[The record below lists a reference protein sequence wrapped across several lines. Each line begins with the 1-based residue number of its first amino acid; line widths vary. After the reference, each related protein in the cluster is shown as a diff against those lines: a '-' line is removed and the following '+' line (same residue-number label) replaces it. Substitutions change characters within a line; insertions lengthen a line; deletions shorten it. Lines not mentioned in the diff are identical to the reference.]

1 MADISA
7 EPNQDGLTIASERA
21 LAGIALALAGNVKF
35 SAAERELRRSAIQ
48 PSPNTLSR
56 VRALITAG
64 GDPLGD
70 AFCAVRSALT
80 RRASGAVYTPAAIIA
95 SMTAWADSEDK
106 PVRVVDPGAGSGRF
120 LMAAGQRFPK
130 ATLMG
135 VECDPLAALMLR
147 ANLAVCGFA
156 DRAEVIVDD
165 YRAITLPTVRGRGRT
180 LFIGNPPYV
189 RHHDIGAAWKTWF
202 AASAAR
208 VGIRA
213 SKLAGLHI
221 HFFFKTLELARR
233 GDIGVF
239 VTAAEWLDVN
249 YGSALRELLV
259 DGLGGTALHVLDPVA
274 MPFADATTTGAITC
288 FRIGKRPDAFRVR
301 TVPTLAELNG
311 LSTGTAVSWETVTQ
325 TRRWSTILRPAQDK
339 PAGYIELGELFRVSR
354 GQVTGGNAIW
364 IEGPH
369 TKGLPA
375 SVLLPTVTRAR
386 ELLSAG
392 DALADASQLRRV
404 LSLPVDLDELELG
417 FRKVAE
423 RFIKWAKTQG
433 AADSYVAQ
441 HRRAWWSVP
450 LYEPAPIICTYMARR
465 PPAFVRNLC
474 GARLLNIAHGL
485 YPRQTLD
492 GETTSGLLDY
502 LRRHVGVAAGRT
514 YAGGLTKFEPGELE
528 RIPVPAL
535 ETLRHAATACLD

>member
-1 MADISA
+1 MR
-7 EPNQDGLTIASERA
+7 GLIA
-21 LAGIALALAGNVKF
+21 
-35 SAAERELRRSAIQ
+35 
-48 PSPNTLSR
+48 
-56 VRALITAG
+56 AG
-64 GDPLGD
+64 GDPLGE
-70 AFCAVRSALT
+70 AFCALRSPVV
-80 RRASGAVYTPAAIIA
+80 RRASGAVYTPPAIVA
-95 SMTAWADSEDK
+95 SMIAWAQSEGE

-120 LMAAGQRFPK
+120 LIAAGRRFPR
-130 ATLMG
+130 ATLTG
-135 VECDPLAALMLR
+135 VESDPLAALILR

-156 DRAEVIVDD
+156 RRGEVLVDD
-165 YRAITLPTVRGRGRT
+165 FRAVALPPMRAGGPT

-189 RHHDIGAAWKTWF
+189 RHHDLGAKWKNWF
-202 AASAAR
+202 AESAAR
-208 VGIRA
+208 VGIKA

-221 HFFFKTLELARR
+221 HFFFRALELAHR

-249 YGSALRELLV
+249 YGAALRALLA
-259 DGLGGTALHVLDPVA
+259 DRLGGTALHVLEPTA

-288 FRIGKRPDAFRVR
+288 FRVGQRPEAFCMR
-301 TVPTLAELNG
+301 TVPTLTELNG
-311 LSTGTAVSWETVTQ
+311 LSTGTTVAWETVTKAK
-325 TRRWSTILRPAQDK
+325 RWSTILRPTQDK

-369 TKGLPA
+369 TRGLPD
-375 SVLLPTVTRAR
+375 SVLLPTVTKAR
-386 ELLSAG
+386 ELLVAG
-392 DALADASQLRRV
+392 DALTDASQLRRV
-404 LSLPVDLDELELG
+404 LSLPVDLDELEPPH
-417 FRKVAE
+417 RKVAE
-423 RFIKWAKTQG
+423 RFIKWARERG
-433 AADSYVAQ
+433 AAESYVAQ

-450 LYEPAPIICTYMARR
+450 LYEPAPIISTYMARR

-474 GARLLNIAHGL
+474 DARLLNIAHGL

-492 GETTSGLLDY
+492 AETTSGLLDY

-535 ETLRHAATACLD
+535 ETLRYAATASLDRSRSESRRH